1 MSKTPFIAAAV
12 LAAGLA
18 CGSAQA
24 RDVYWSVG
32 INAPLQGVGQIGTV
46 VGNYPG
52 RAGVYQP
59 AYQPVF
65 QPVYQPQYQP
75 QYQRDYQQDYQPSY
89 QSDYQPVYRPVYQ
102 PVYRPARVVYY
113 PAYGYRHHP
122 HWDRRDH
129 RRDHRRE
136 ERRDEWREDWREH
149 HHRHGR

>member
-32 INAPLQGVGQIGTV
+32 INAPLNGVGHVGTV

-52 RAGVYQP
+52 QAVVYQP
-59 AYQPVF
+59 AYQPVY
-65 QPVYQPQYQP
+65 QPVYQ
-75 QYQRDYQQDYQPSY
+75 
-89 QSDYQPVYRPVYQ
+89 
-102 PVYRPARVVYY
+102 YRPAPVVYY
-113 PAYGYRHHP
+113 PAPVVYPAYGHGHRHHP

-129 RRDHRRE
+129 RRS
-136 ERRDEWREDWREH
+136 EWRDNKP
-149 HHRHGR
+149 HRHHGR